1 MLNDDKSENHNTG
14 VSDAIK
20 KFLIVNLIK
29 NLNID
34 ALLCLKKHL
43 IKKYFLKK
51 LKNALS

>member
-1 MLNDDKSENHNTG
+1 MLNDDKSEDHNTG
-14 VSDAIK
+14 VSDGIK

-29 NLNID
+29 NLKID